1 MLGVWSLLIPAG
13 SLLAWVGLQNVDLRP
28 LGYAS
33 MLVYVLM
40 IVLIRG
46 GVIAGICLAV
56 AALVRRERFWPLAVA
71 GLLANLA
78 LAARFSST

>member
-1 MLGVWSLLIPAG
+1 MSL
-13 SLLAWVGLQNVDLRP
+13 
-28 LGYAS
+28 
-33 MLVYVLM
+33 LM

-56 AALVRRERFWPLAVA
+56 AALVRHERFWQLAVA

-78 LAARFSST
+78 VAAWFSST